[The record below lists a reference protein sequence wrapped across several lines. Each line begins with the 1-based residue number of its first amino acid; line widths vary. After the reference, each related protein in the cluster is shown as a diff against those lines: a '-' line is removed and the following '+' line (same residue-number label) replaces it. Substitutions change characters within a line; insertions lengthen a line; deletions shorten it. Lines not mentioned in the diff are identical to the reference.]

1 MIDRILVMND
11 AGISY
16 FTWTSDDDDS
26 DANLI
31 SGFLTALN
39 MFAKGQSGE
48 VIEEITL
55 NLTTYIFD
63 RYKDLIFVI
72 LTKDKEFEKII
83 RKILIQI
90 RDTFLD
96 LFLEKVTN
104 FNGDVGTFNP
114 FHKNVDSILKS
125 HGYFDYI
132 NILKNYDEE
141 DNIRSVLYLSNI
153 DGEVLY
159 SKAKE
164 YFDKK
169 ILGFQTMVLI
179 KAVNRIV
186 EERLTEKLD
195 MVTLISSDFRV
206 LEYKNYEDITIVY
219 ETLENDSNIALNQKL
234 KPKKVQKILKSPGK
248 LLFEIE
254 NPFVLVDNSGNVRV
268 KKDSANNLSSEDSIA
283 NALTLYNTSH
293 TIMENIYKEPLFGI
307 ILISSKNIYLIF
319 NINEYIVIFL
329 LNPKESNSFQE
340 FLNPIIQ
347 FKKSLSFKDEI
358 FLQVL
363 KKFNE
368 FRHKFE

>member
-63 RYKDLIFVI
+63 RHEDLIFVI

-96 LFLEKVTN
+96 LFLDEVKR
-104 FNGDVGTFNP
+104 FNGDIGTFNP
-114 FHKNVDSILKS
+114 FHKKVESILKS
-125 HGYFDYI
+125 HGYFDYL
-132 NILKNYDEE
+132 NILSNYNKEE
-141 DNIRSVLYLSNI
+141 SIRSVLYLDNTNG
-153 DGEVLY
+153 DVLY

-164 YFDKK
+164 YLDRN

-179 KAVNRIV
+179 KAINRAL
-186 EERLTEKLD
+186 EESLNEKLD
-195 MVTLISSDFRV
+195 MAILISSDFRT

-219 ETLENDSNIALNQKL
+219 ETCENNPNIVLNQKL

-248 LLFEIE
+248 LLFEIDC
-254 NPFVLVDNSGNVRV
+254 PFVLVDSSGVV
-268 KKDSANNLSSEDSIA
+268 KINKDSTNQLNNEGA
-283 NALTLYNTSH
+283 VTNTLTLCNTSRN
-293 TIMENIYKEPLFGI
+293 IMENIYKESLFGI

-319 NINEYIVIFL
+319 DINEYSVIL
-329 LNPKESNSFQE
+329 LLDSKELSSFKE
-340 FLNPIIQ
+340 VLNPIIQ
-347 FKKSLSFKDEI
+347 FKKSLSFNDEI

-363 KKFNE
+363 RKFKE